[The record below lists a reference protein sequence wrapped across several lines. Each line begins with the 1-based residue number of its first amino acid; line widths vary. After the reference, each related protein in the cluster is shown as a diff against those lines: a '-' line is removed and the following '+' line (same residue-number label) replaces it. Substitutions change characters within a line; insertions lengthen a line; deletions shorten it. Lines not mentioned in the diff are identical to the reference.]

1 VTRTTSV
8 SAGCAS
14 AERRNPHPDGSVEP
28 VATLITVLTVALCED
43 DAALRGIL
51 VRALSTAGHFVV
63 VAHDGR
69 EALARFP
76 DASPDVVI
84 LDIGLPDSD
93 GRDVCMALRAAGLGA
108 PVLMLTARERLHDK
122 VAGFESGA
130 DDYLTK
136 PFELAELIV
145 RLNALARRQ
154 QSYRASDDRGL
165 SLDPSQHAFTTGDA
179 TVALTPTEYRLLA
192 RLVGRPGDVVR
203 RHELTSAGW
212 PMGAVVND
220 NTLDSYIRRLR
231 TKLEEAS
238 HESNA
243 IETVRGVGYV
253 WR

>member
-1 VTRTTSV
+1 MLL
-8 SAGCAS
+8 
-14 AERRNPHPDGSVEP
+14 D
-28 VATLITVLTVALCED
+28 TLKRMLIAVCED

-51 VRALSTAGHFVV
+51 LRALLKAGHETL

-69 EALARFP
+69 EALALFP
-76 DASPDVVI
+76 RAAPDVVI

-93 GRDVCMALRAAGLGA
+93 GRDVCLALRAAGVTT
-108 PVLMLTARERLHDK
+108 PVLMLTAREGLHDK

-136 PFELAELIV
+136 PFELAELMV
-145 RLNALARRQ
+145 RLTALSRRQ
-154 QSYRASDDRGL
+154 QRGQNVPDGL
-165 SLDPSQHAFTTGDA
+165 VLDPARHAFRTGEA
-179 TVALTPTEYRLLA
+179 TVALTPTEFRLLA

-203 RHELTSAGW
+203 RRELAAAGW

-231 TKLEEAS
+231 AKLADS
-238 HESNA
+238 GHVGND
-243 IETVRGVGYV
+243 IDTVRGVGYV